1 MWAQVQDLF
10 FHPRQGQINKNHPL
24 TSTLWQQ
31 RVQRVSFLED
41 CLKHRESQECPIG
54 IHNDK
59 VMHGGSDALRIS
71 AERYSIAGPD
81 YVTV

>member
-10 FHPRQGQINKNHPL
+10 FHPRQGSIIKDHP
-24 TSTLWQQ
+24 LWQQ
-31 RVQRVSFLED
+31 QVQRVSFLED

-71 AERYSIAGPD
+71 AERSSIAGPD